1 MTTGARSFYQ
11 SDLYAQQLRTLSYS
25 ELSAE
30 FRSTTRR
37 DSSVDRTRQLWA
49 INVEMYVRARDQMSR
64 DGRLQRVEGS

>member
-1 MTTGARSFYQ
+1 MTTGTRSFYQ

>member
-1 MTTGARSFYQ
+1 MQSTQNSFYQ